1 MNAQPAAPFSPF
13 SPSPPPTP
21 MFEGEVTGKKPRK
34 ARAKK
39 AAPQLPAGRQV
50 KPRKAKTGTIREEGT
65 VVNPPVP
72 TRRRARK
79 PRPTMIPIGVLPAL
93 AGLAEAETSM
103 LMSII
108 GNMQELPKKS
118 RAKIVAAL
126 GKVFA

>member
-1 MNAQPAAPFSPF
+1 
-13 SPSPPPTP
+13 
-21 MFEGEVTGKKPRK
+21 MFEGEVAGKKPRK
-34 ARAKK
+34 KRVAK

-50 KPRKAKTGTIREEGT
+50 KPRKAKPKHDLAAQVKTLGADSLL
-65 VVNPPVP
+65 PPEKVP
-72 TRRRARK
+72 TRRRARL

-93 AGLAEAETSM
+93 GGLAEAETSI

-108 GNMQELPKKS
+108 DGLQYAPKKS